1 MSLGAPGARAQ
12 ISDDVV
18 KIGVLN
24 DQSGLYADLG
34 GPGSVV
40 AARMAVEDA
49 GGTVLGK
56 PVEIV
61 YADHQNKSDVGAAI
75 AREWFEVGKVD
86 MAIGFDHSAVA
97 LAVEQLAAEKNRIAI
112 AGAVGSTA
120 FTGKSCTPTEASWVY
135 DSYALTTSLAKAI
148 VAEGRDTWFFITV
161 DYAFGHSLEADATA
175 AVKAAGGKVLGSVR
189 HPLNTAD
196 FSSYLLQAQASGAK
210 VVAFAN
216 GGGDM
221 VNATKQANEFG
232 LTKRARP
239 SSRCW
244 FSFPTCTAWGS
255 QAAQG
260 LKFVTA
266 FYWDRDEE
274 TRACR
279 SASSSGEGRMPTMPQ
294 AAVYSAIRHYLG
306 AIAAAGTDEAK
317 AVMAKMRER
326 PVNDFYVRNGHLRE
340 DGRLVHD
347 MYLAQVKKPSE
358 SKGRGIITR
367 SSPPSPA
374 IRRFARWRRAAA
386 RWAGALTGARPKNS
400 KRSDRR
406 PLWCASGLKPDIAR
420 LEKCQNCTSPLRG
433 SGCLVCQVSLARNR
447 SSKRSGVETTMK
459 NTPLAL
465 FTLTTMVSL
474 NAAAFAETAKIDPGQ
489 KEFEVRCGL
498 CHGMD
503 ARGDGVFN
511 QVLRS
516 RRQT

>member
-1 MSLGAPGARAQ
+1 MRFQLLLAAALAVASLGVSAARAQ

-18 KIGVLN
+18 RIGVLN

-61 YADHQNKSDVGAAI
+61 FADHQNKADIGVAV
-75 AREWFEVGKVD
+75 ARQWFDTGKVD
-86 MAIGFDHSAVA
+86 MAIGFDNSAVA

-120 FTGKSCTPTEASWVY
+120 FTGKSCTPTEASWLY
-135 DSYALTTSLAKAI
+135 DSYALTTSLAKSI

-161 DYAFGHSLEADATA
+161 DYAFGHSLEADATS
-175 AVKAAGGKVLGSVR
+175 AVVAAGGKVLGSVR
-189 HPLNTAD
+189 HPLNTSD

-232 LTKRARP
+232 LTKKQTMV
-239 SSRCW
+239 SLLVFISDVH
-244 FSFPTCTAWGS
+244 SMEL

-266 FYWDRDEE
+266 FYWDRNEE
-274 TRACR
+274 TRAWSKR
-279 SASSSGEGRMPTMPQ
+279 FFERQGRMPTMPQ
-294 AAVYSAIRHYLG
+294 ASVYSAIRHYIS

-317 AVMAKMRER
+317 AVMAKIREL
-326 PVNDFYVRNGHLRE
+326 PVNDFYARNGHVRE

-347 MYLAQVKKPSE
+347 MYFAQVKTPAE
-358 SKGRGIITR
+358 STR
-367 SSPPSPA
+367 PWDYYKILGTIPGDQA
-374 IRRFARWRRAAA
+374 F
-386 RWAGALTGARPKNS
+386 
-400 KRSDRR
+400 R
-406 PLWCASGLKPDIAR
+406 PLAEGGCPLVAR
-420 LEKCQNCTSPLRG
+420 
-433 SGCLVCQVSLARNR
+433 
-447 SSKRSGVETTMK
+447 
-459 NTPLAL
+459 
-465 FTLTTMVSL
+465 
-474 NAAAFAETAKIDPGQ
+474 
-489 KEFEVRCGL
+489 
-498 CHGMD
+498 
-503 ARGDGVFN
+503 
-511 QVLRS
+511 
-516 RRQT
+516 

>member
-1 MSLGAPGARAQ
+1 MQFRLVLVSALLASCLAGHDARAQ

-18 KIGVLN
+18 RIGVLN

-40 AARMAVEDA
+40 AARMAVEDL

-86 MAIGFDHSAVA
+86 MVIGFDHSAVA
-97 LAVEQLAAEKNRIAI
+97 LAVEQLAAEKGRIAI

-120 FTGKSCTPTEASWVY
+120 FTGKSCTPTEASWIY

-161 DYAFGHSLEADATA
+161 DYAFGHSLEADASA
-175 AVKAAGGKVLGSVR
+175 AVRAAGGKILGSVR

-232 LTKRARP
+232 LTKNQTIV
-239 SSRCW
+239 SLLVFISDVH
-244 FSFPTCTAWGS
+244 SMEL

-274 TRACR
+274 TRIWSKR
-279 SASSSGEGRMPTMPQ
+279 FFERQGRMPTMPQ

-306 AIAAAGTDEAK
+306 AIEAAGTDEAK

-326 PVNDFYVRNGHLRE
+326 PVNDFYVKNGRLRE

-347 MYLAQVKKPSE
+347 MYFAQVKTPAE
-358 SKGRGIITR
+358 SKGPWDYYKLLATIPGGQ
-367 SSPPSPA
+367 A
-374 IRRFARWRRAAA
+374 F
-386 RWAGALTGARPKNS
+386 
-400 KRSDRR
+400 R
-406 PLWCASGLKPDIAR
+406 PLAEGGC
-420 LEKCQNCTSPLRG
+420 PL
-433 SGCLVCQVSLARNR
+433 VA
-447 SSKRSGVETTMK
+447 
-459 NTPLAL
+459 
-465 FTLTTMVSL
+465 
-474 NAAAFAETAKIDPGQ
+474 
-489 KEFEVRCGL
+489 
-498 CHGMD
+498 H
-503 ARGDGVFN
+503 
-511 QVLRS
+511 
-516 RRQT
+516 